1 MFVHAIV
8 PAFSQGSLS
17 APSYAPPMDND
28 FPPFRRFVGP
38 APFEHNGG
46 PGALAWA
53 IFALQLLMLVGLAVL
68 LLRAFAPRRRVEYVQ
83 ATREP
88 DAPTEELPPS

>member
-1 MFVHAIV
+1 MN
-8 PAFSQGSLS
+8 
-17 APSYAPPMDND
+17 DD

-38 APFEHNGG
+38 APFAQHGG

-53 IFALQLLMLVGLAVL
+53 IFALQLLILAGLAVL
-68 LLRAFAPRRRVEYVQ
+68 LVRAFVPRRRVEYVRTTHE
-83 ATREP
+83 A